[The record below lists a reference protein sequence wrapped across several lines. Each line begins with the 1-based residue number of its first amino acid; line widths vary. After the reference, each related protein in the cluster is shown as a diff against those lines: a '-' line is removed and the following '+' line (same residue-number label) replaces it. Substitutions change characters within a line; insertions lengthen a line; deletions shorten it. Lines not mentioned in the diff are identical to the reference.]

1 MTVVSAARITR
12 ASIASKTVLT
22 AEFQPFQEVDVMAKV
37 AGYVRTIKVD
47 LGDRVRAGQLLAE
60 LEVPEM
66 TDDISKATAVV
77 EQAGAEV
84 GATRDELQRAESS
97 HDIAHLSY
105 SRLLDVTKR
114 EPGLIPQQEVDEVR
128 SRDLIAEAQLAL
140 LDQR

>member
-1 MTVVSAARITR
+1 MTVVSAARVTR

-60 LEVPEM
+60 LEIPEM

-77 EQAGAEV
+77 EQSRRG
-84 GATRDELQRAESS
+84 GWRRTRRVAESRV
-97 HDIAHLSY
+97 DLTILRI
-105 SRLLDVTKR
+105 SRTAGFWTSR
-114 EPGLIPQQEVDEVR
+114 NGSPGLFP
-128 SRDLIAEAQLAL
+128 SRK
-140 LDQR
+140 